1 MDKLNTVVSESIKD
15 QDNSS
20 VSELSQNISTCDN
33 EALALAVLDENV
45 DTNGTKD
52 AEESNETPLQSQSA
66 SLILQWEE
74 EAKSRAVKQI
84 AGMLRRP
91 EQLEKVCLKLV
102 AQNYQ

>member
-15 QDNSS
+15 QDNTS

-33 EALALAVLDENV
+33 NEALAVLDENV

-52 AEESNETPLQSQSA
+52 AQESNETPLQSQSA

-91 EQLEKVCLKLV
+91 EQLEKVGLQLV
-102 AQNYQ
+102 AQNCQ

>member
-15 QDNSS
+15 QDNTS

-33 EALALAVLDENV
+33 NEALAVLDENV
-45 DTNGTKD
+45 DTNGIKD
-52 AEESNETPLQSQSA
+52 AQESNETPLQSQSA

-102 AQNYQ
+102 AQNCQ

>member
-33 EALALAVLDENV
+33 NEALAVLDENV
-45 DTNGTKD
+45 DTNGIKD
-52 AEESNETPLQSQSA
+52 AQESNETPLQSQSA

-74 EAKSRAVKQI
+74 EAKLRAVKQI

>member
-15 QDNSS
+15 QDNTS
-20 VSELSQNISTCDN
+20 VSELSQNISTTCDN
-33 EALALAVLDENV
+33 EALAVLDENV

-66 SLILQWEE
+66 SSILQWEE

>member
-15 QDNSS
+15 QDNTS
-20 VSELSQNISTCDN
+20 VSELSQNISTCDD
-33 EALALAVLDENV
+33 EALA
-45 DTNGTKD
+45 DTNGPKV

-102 AQNYQ
+102 AQKCQ

>member
-15 QDNSS
+15 QDNTS

-33 EALALAVLDENV
+33 EALAVLDENV

-74 EAKSRAVKQI
+74 EAKLRAVKQI

-102 AQNYQ
+102 AQNCQ

>member
-15 QDNSS
+15 QDNTS
-20 VSELSQNISTCDN
+20 VSELSQNISTCDD
-33 EALALAVLDENV
+33 EALA
-45 DTNGTKD
+45 DTNGPKV

-102 AQNYQ
+102 AQNFQ

>member
-15 QDNSS
+15 QDNTS

-33 EALALAVLDENV
+33 NEALAVLDENV
-45 DTNGTKD
+45 DTNGIKD
-52 AEESNETPLQSQSA
+52 AQESNETPLQSQSA

>member
-15 QDNSS
+15 QDNTP

-33 EALALAVLDENV
+33 NEALAVLDENV

-52 AEESNETPLQSQSA
+52 AQESNSQSA

>member
-1 MDKLNTVVSESIKD
+1 MDKLKTVVSESIKD
-15 QDNSS
+15 QDNTS

-33 EALALAVLDENV
+33 NEALAVLDENV

-52 AEESNETPLQSQSA
+52 AQERETPLQSQSA
-66 SLILQWEE
+66 SSILQWEE
-74 EAKSRAVKQI
+74 EAKLRAVKQI

>member
-1 MDKLNTVVSESIKD
+1 MDKLNTVVSEAIKD
-15 QDNSS
+15 QDNTS
-20 VSELSQNISTCDN
+20 VSELSQNISTCDD
-33 EALALAVLDENV
+33 EALA
-45 DTNGTKD
+45 DTNGPKV

-102 AQNYQ
+102 AQNFQ

>member
-15 QDNSS
+15 QDNTS

-33 EALALAVLDENV
+33 NEALAVLDENV

-52 AEESNETPLQSQSA
+52 AQESNETPLQSQST

-74 EAKSRAVKQI
+74 EAKLRAVKQI

>member
-1 MDKLNTVVSESIKD
+1 MDKLNILSEASKD
-15 QDNSS
+15 QDNTS
-20 VSELSQNISTCDN
+20 VSELSQNISACN
-33 EALALAVLDENV
+33 HEALAVFDEKV
-45 DTNGTKD
+45 GTNGRKD

-102 AQNYQ
+102 AQNCQ